1 MVKKKLKDLEN
12 TKIPFSVGCAM
23 RTVAINPNDSGSSG
37 IVRTARP
44 T

>member
-1 MVKKKLKDLEN
+1 
-12 TKIPFSVGCAM
+12 M

-37 IVRTARP
+37 IVRTAHP